1 MTDIPI
7 HPKPAPQRRQ
17 VSPAELMRLGQIL
30 GLAMIGAG
38 ILWTGL
44 VRDQNLLDAW
54 FAGNVLLQIVIGAVS
69 GATFSF
75 ILWLVG
81 PYIEGFQSIRERLV
95 RIIDFRAV
103 RWWHIVVISFLAA
116 VPEEI
121 LFRGAL
127 QPVTGLIIA
136 SFIFGALHSITP
148 LYFVYATVAG
158 FGLGLLAE
166 WQDSLWA
173 PIAAHYAV
181 DFVSLILLTRWVRY
195 DDSTPIETV
204 NLVSGE
210 PPA

>member
-1 MTDIPI
+1 
-7 HPKPAPQRRQ
+7 
-17 VSPAELMRLGQIL
+17 MRLGLIL
-30 GLAMIGAG
+30 GITMIGAG

-54 FAGNVLLQIVIGAVS
+54 FSGNIFIQIVVGAIS
-69 GATFSF
+69 GATFSL
-75 ILWLVG
+75 ILWLIG
-81 PYIEGFQSIRERLV
+81 PYVKGFETIRERLV

-121 LFRGAL
+121 FFRGTL

-136 SFIFGALHSITP
+136 AFIFGALHSITP

-166 WQDSLWA
+166 WQDSLWS

-181 DFVSLILLTRWVRY
+181 DFVSLVLLTRWVRH
-195 DDSTPIETV
+195 DNSTPIETV